1 MMLASRP
8 APDGSAKAER
18 VFSPSF
24 QGNFRVDGDIGVMA
38 LVSFLHVEKVY
49 EFHGRGRYT
58 AVQDFSLQLEA
69 GEFFC
74 LLGPSGCGKTTVL
87 NMLAGFEFPTA
98 GTISVGDQS
107 IQGPGPERAVVFQGE
122 DSLFGW
128 LTARDNV
135 EFGLRMRGMSAK
147 ERKERARHYLQLVGL
162 GAQEDKYPSQLSGGM
177 KQRIQIARVL
187 ANEPTML
194 LMDEPFAALD
204 AQTRILMQEQLREI
218 ASMAGISV
226 FFVTHDIDEAIVLGS
241 RIGVMKAGPSST
253 LKDVVDVSIPGE
265 RNRTDSAFMAVYR
278 RIYHMIREEVS
289 GHP

>member
-1 MMLASRP
+1 MA
-8 APDGSAKAER
+8 
-18 VFSPSF
+18 
-24 QGNFRVDGDIGVMA
+24 GDIDVMA
-38 LVSFLHVEKVY
+38 LVSFLKVGKTY
-49 EFHGRGRYT
+49 EFRGRAHYT
-58 AVQDFSLQLEA
+58 AVQDFDLEMLA

-87 NMLAGFEFPTA
+87 NMLAGFELPTS
-98 GTISVGDQS
+98 GTITIGGAPVV
-107 IQGPGPERAVVFQGE
+107 GPGPDRAVVFQGD

-128 LTARDNV
+128 LTALDNI
-135 EFGLRMRGMSAK
+135 EFGLRMRGIGAK
-147 ERKERARHYLQLVGL
+147 ERRERASHYLRLVGL
-162 GAQEDKYPSQLSGGM
+162 SGQEGKYPSQLSGGM

-226 FFVTHDIDEAIVLGS
+226 FFVTHDIDEAIVLGN
-241 RIGVMKAGPSST
+241 RIGVMKAGPAST
-253 LKDVVDVSIPGE
+253 LKGLVRVELGSE
-265 RNRTDSAFMAVYR
+265 RNRTDASFMAVYR
-278 RIYHMIREEVS
+278 DVYHMIREEVS